1 MIKITMQYIYSIA
14 ALLLVSLSLSAQ
26 TERFEQRYNL
36 LVSKLGPAGV
46 GIETLLDNWA
56 KADSTDEKL
65 LAARFDYY
73 LVKSRSNEIVKKST
87 KKYLGMDPLLSLKD
101 TLGADV
107 YYYQDV
113 VYDDELFGKAI
124 HAADRAISLYPDKLD
139 YRFMKAN
146 AYISY
151 EKESPDLTLAY
162 LMDLIDENGKR
173 SKPWHF
179 EGEKSD
185 DAFFQEA
192 MQEYCYSFYLIGS
205 SQSYEAFFKLS
216 EKMNSLYPANLS
228 FINNMGSYYLVAKE
242 DPKTALKYYKKVTK
256 KDSKDLIALQ
266 NSVVAARKL
275 GNVKLEAKYRKMYD
289 EAK

>member
-1 MIKITMQYIYSIA
+1 MKYIYSIA
-14 ALLLVSLSLSAQ
+14 ALLLAALSLSAQ
-26 TERFEQRYNL
+26 NERFEQRYNL

-73 LVKSRSNEIVKKST
+73 LVKSRSTEVVKKST

-101 TLGADV
+101 SHGADV

-124 HAADRAISLYPDKLD
+124 HAADRAISLYPDKLE

-151 EKESPDLTLAY
+151 EKESPDMTLDY
-162 LMDLIDENGKR
+162 LMKLIDANSKR
-173 SKPWHF
+173 TKPWNF
-179 EGEKSD
+179 EGKKSD

-205 SQSYEAFFKLS
+205 PQAREAFYKLS
-216 EKMNSLYPANLS
+216 ERMNSLYPDNIA
-228 FINNMGSYYLVAKE
+228 FINNMGSYYLVAKD
-242 DPKTALKYYKKVTK
+242 DPKTALKYYKKVLK
-256 KDSKDLIALQ
+256 KDSKDLVALQ
-266 NSVVAARKL
+266 NGVIAARKT
-275 GNVKLEAKYRKMYD
+275 GNSKLEAKYRQMYD
-289 EAK
+289 QAK

>member
-1 MIKITMQYIYSIA
+1 MKYIYSIV
-14 ALLLVSLSLSAQ
+14 ALLLATLSLSAQ
-26 TERFEQRYNL
+26 NERFEQRYNL

-73 LVKSRSNEIVKKST
+73 LVKSRSTEVVKKST

-101 TLGADV
+101 SLGADV

-124 HAADRAISLYPDKLD
+124 HAADRAISLYPDKLE

-151 EKESPDLTLAY
+151 EKESLDMTLDY
-162 LMDLIDENGKR
+162 LMKLIDANSKR
-173 SKPWHF
+173 TKPWNF
-179 EGEKSD
+179 EGKKSD

-205 SQSYEAFFKLS
+205 PQAREAFYKLS
-216 EKMNSLYPANLS
+216 ERMNSLYPDNIA
-228 FINNMGSYYLVAKE
+228 FINNMGSYYLVAKD
-242 DPKTALKYYKKVTK
+242 DPKTALKYYKKVLK
-256 KDSKDLIALQ
+256 KDSKDLVALQ
-266 NSVVAARKL
+266 NGVIAARKT
-275 GNVKLEAKYRKMYD
+275 GNSKLEAKYRQMYD
-289 EAK
+289 QAK

>member
-1 MIKITMQYIYSIA
+1 MKYIYSIA
-14 ALLLVSLSLSAQ
+14 ALLLATLSLSAQ
-26 TERFEQRYNL
+26 NERFEQRYNL

-73 LVKSRSNEIVKKST
+73 LIKSRSTEVVKKST

-101 TLGADV
+101 SLGADV

-124 HAADRAISLYPDKLD
+124 HAADRAISLYPDKLE

-151 EKESPDLTLAY
+151 EKESPDMTLDY
-162 LMDLIDENGKR
+162 LMKLIDTNSKR
-173 SKPWHF
+173 TKPWNF
-179 EGEKSD
+179 GGKKSD
-185 DAFFQEA
+185 EAFFQEA

-205 SQSYEAFFKLS
+205 PQAREAFYKLS
-216 EKMNSLYPANLS
+216 YRMNELYPDNIA
-228 FINNMGSYYLVAKE
+228 FVNNIGSYYLVAKE
-242 DPKTALKYYKKVTK
+242 DPKTALKYYKKVLK
-256 KDSKDLIALQ
+256 KDPKDLVALQ
-266 NSVVAARKL
+266 NGVIAARKT
-275 GNVKLEAKYRKMYD
+275 GNSKLEAKYRQMY
-289 EAK
+289 EQAK

>member
-1 MIKITMQYIYSIA
+1 MINITMKYIYSIA
-14 ALLLVSLSLSAQ
+14 ALLLATLSLSAQ
-26 TERFEQRYNL
+26 SERFEQRYNL

-73 LVKSRSNEIVKKST
+73 LIKSRSTEVVKKST

-101 TLGADV
+101 SLGADV

-124 HAADRAISLYPDKLD
+124 HAADRAISLYPDKLE

-151 EKESPDLTLAY
+151 EKESPDMTLDY
-162 LMDLIDENGKR
+162 LMKLIDTNSKR
-173 SKPWHF
+173 TKLWNF
-179 EGEKSD
+179 EGKKSD
-185 DAFFQEA
+185 EAFFQEA

-205 SQSYEAFFKLS
+205 PQAREAFYKLS
-216 EKMNSLYPANLS
+216 SRMNELYPDNIA
-228 FINNMGSYYLVAKE
+228 FVNNIGSYYLVAKE
-242 DPKTALKYYKKVTK
+242 DPKTALKYYKKVLK
-256 KDSKDLIALQ
+256 KDPKDLVALQ
-266 NSVVAARKL
+266 NGVIAARKT
-275 GNVKLEAKYRKMYD
+275 GNSKLEAKYRQMY
-289 EAK
+289 EQAK

>member
-1 MIKITMQYIYSIA
+1 MINITMKYIYSIA
-14 ALLLVSLSLSAQ
+14 ALLLATLSLSAQ
-26 TERFEQRYNL
+26 NERFEQRYNL

-73 LVKSRSNEIVKKST
+73 LIKSRSTEVVKKST

-101 TLGADV
+101 SLGADV

-124 HAADRAISLYPDKLD
+124 HAADRAISLYPDKLE

-151 EKESPDLTLAY
+151 EKESPDMTLDY
-162 LMDLIDENGKR
+162 LMKLIDTNSKR
-173 SKPWHF
+173 TKPWNF
-179 EGEKSD
+179 EGKKSD
-185 DAFFQEA
+185 EAFFQEA

-205 SQSYEAFFKLS
+205 PQAREAFYKLS
-216 EKMNSLYPANLS
+216 SRMNELYPDNIA
-228 FINNMGSYYLVAKE
+228 FVNNIG
-242 DPKTALKYYKKVTK
+242 
-256 KDSKDLIALQ
+256 
-266 NSVVAARKL
+266 RKL
-275 GNVKLEAKYRKMYD
+275 GRSFFKG
-289 EAK
+289 

>member
-1 MIKITMQYIYSIA
+1 MINITMKYIYSIA
-14 ALLLVSLSLSAQ
+14 ALLLATLSLSAQ
-26 TERFEQRYNL
+26 NERFEQRYNL

-73 LVKSRSNEIVKKST
+73 LIKSRSTEVVKKST

-101 TLGADV
+101 SLGADV

-124 HAADRAISLYPDKLD
+124 HAADRAISLYPDKLE

-151 EKESPDLTLAY
+151 EKESPDMTLDY
-162 LMDLIDENGKR
+162 LMKLIDTNSKR
-173 SKPWHF
+173 TKPWNF
-179 EGEKSD
+179 GGKKSD
-185 DAFFQEA
+185 EAFFQEA

-205 SQSYEAFFKLS
+205 PQAREAFYKLS
-216 EKMNSLYPANLS
+216 YRMNELYPDNIA
-228 FINNMGSYYLVAKE
+228 FVNNIGSYYLVAKE
-242 DPKTALKYYKKVTK
+242 DPKTALKYYKKVLK
-256 KDSKDLIALQ
+256 KDPKDLVALQ
-266 NSVVAARKL
+266 NGVIAARKT
-275 GNVKLEAKYRKMYD
+275 GNSKLEAKYRQMY
-289 EAK
+289 EQAK

>member
-1 MIKITMQYIYSIA
+1 MKYIYSIA
-14 ALLLVSLSLSAQ
+14 ALLLATLSLSAQ
-26 TERFEQRYNL
+26 NERFEQRYNL

-73 LVKSRSNEIVKKST
+73 LIKSRSTEVVKKST

-101 TLGADV
+101 SLGADV

-124 HAADRAISLYPDKLD
+124 HAADRAISLYPDKLE

-151 EKESPDLTLAY
+151 EKESPDMTLDY
-162 LMDLIDENGKR
+162 LMKLIDTNSKR
-173 SKPWHF
+173 TKPWNF
-179 EGEKSD
+179 EGKKSD
-185 DAFFQEA
+185 EAFFQEA

-205 SQSYEAFFKLS
+205 PQAREAFYKLS
-216 EKMNSLYPANLS
+216 SRMNELYPDNIA
-228 FINNMGSYYLVAKE
+228 FVNNIGSYYLVAKE
-242 DPKTALKYYKKVTK
+242 DPKTALKYYKKVLK
-256 KDSKDLIALQ
+256 KDPKDLVALQ
-266 NSVVAARKL
+266 NGVIAARKT
-275 GNVKLEAKYRKMYD
+275 GNSKLEAKYRQMY
-289 EAK
+289 EQAK

>member
-1 MIKITMQYIYSIA
+1 MNMKKMILSLLMLVFSSTLFAQITFDQHKYKYD
-14 ALLLVSLSLSAQ
+14 LLVKGFGL
-26 TERFEQRYNL
+26 
-36 LVSKLGPAGV
+36 AGTGV
-46 GIETLLDNWA
+46 ETVLKNWE
-56 KADSTDEKL
+56 KADSTNADMLQGKF
-65 LAARFDYY
+65 AYY
-73 LVKSRSNEIVKKST
+73 FTKAQTGTVEPRPG

-256 KDSKDLIALQ
+256 KDSKDQIALQ

-275 GNVKLEAKYRKMYD
+275 GNVKLEAKYRKIYD

>member
-1 MIKITMQYIYSIA
+1 MIKIAMKYIYSIA
-14 ALLLVSLSLSAQ
+14 ALLLATLSLSAQ
-26 TERFEQRYNL
+26 NERFEQRYNL

-73 LVKSRSNEIVKKST
+73 LVKSRSTEVVKKST

-101 TLGADV
+101 SLGADV

-124 HAADRAISLYPDKLD
+124 HAADRAISLYPDKLE

-151 EKESPDLTLAY
+151 EKESPDMTLDY
-162 LMDLIDENGKR
+162 LMKLIDANSKR
-173 SKPWHF
+173 TKPWNF
-179 EGEKSD
+179 EGKKSD

-205 SQSYEAFFKLS
+205 PQAREAFYKLS
-216 EKMNSLYPANLS
+216 ERMNSLYPDNIA
-228 FINNMGSYYLVAKE
+228 FINNMGSYYLVAKD
-242 DPKTALKYYKKVTK
+242 DPKTALKYYKKVLK
-256 KDSKDLIALQ
+256 KDSKDLVALQ
-266 NSVVAARKL
+266 NGVIAARKT
-275 GNVKLEAKYRKMYD
+275 GNSKLEAKYRQMYD
-289 EAK
+289 QAK

>member
-1 MIKITMQYIYSIA
+1 MINITMKYIYSIA
-14 ALLLVSLSLSAQ
+14 VLLLATLSLSAQ
-26 TERFEQRYNL
+26 NERFEQRYNL

-73 LVKSRSNEIVKKST
+73 LIKSRSTEVVKKST

-101 TLGADV
+101 SLGADV

-124 HAADRAISLYPDKLD
+124 HAADRAISLYPDKLE

-151 EKESPDLTLAY
+151 EKESPDMTLDY
-162 LMDLIDENGKR
+162 LMKLIDTNSKR
-173 SKPWHF
+173 TKPWNF
-179 EGEKSD
+179 EGKKSD
-185 DAFFQEA
+185 EAFFQEA

-205 SQSYEAFFKLS
+205 PQAREAFYKLS
-216 EKMNSLYPANLS
+216 SRMNELYPDNIA
-228 FINNMGSYYLVAKE
+228 FVNNIGSYYLVAKE
-242 DPKTALKYYKKVTK
+242 DPKTALKYYKKVLK
-256 KDSKDLIALQ
+256 KDPKDLVALQ
-266 NSVVAARKL
+266 NGVIAARKT
-275 GNVKLEAKYRKMYD
+275 GNSKLEAKYRQMY
-289 EAK
+289 EQAK

>member
-1 MIKITMQYIYSIA
+1 MIKITMKYIYSIA
-14 ALLLVSLSLSAQ
+14 ALLLATLSLSAQ
-26 TERFEQRYNL
+26 NERFEQRYNL

-73 LVKSRSNEIVKKST
+73 LIKSRSTEVVKKST

-101 TLGADV
+101 SLGADV

-124 HAADRAISLYPDKLD
+124 HAADRAISLYPDKLE

-151 EKESPDLTLAY
+151 EKESPDMTLDY
-162 LMDLIDENGKR
+162 LMKLIDTNSKR
-173 SKPWHF
+173 TKPWNF
-179 EGEKSD
+179 EGKKSD
-185 DAFFQEA
+185 EAFFQEA

-205 SQSYEAFFKLS
+205 PQAREAFYKLS
-216 EKMNSLYPANLS
+216 SRMNELYPDNIA
-228 FINNMGSYYLVAKE
+228 FVNNIGSYYLVAKE
-242 DPKTALKYYKKVTK
+242 DPKTALKYYKKVLK
-256 KDSKDLIALQ
+256 KDPKDLVALQ
-266 NSVVAARKL
+266 NGVIAARKT
-275 GNVKLEAKYRKMYD
+275 GNSKLEAKYRQMY
-289 EAK
+289 EQAK

>member
-1 MIKITMQYIYSIA
+1 MKYIYSIA
-14 ALLLVSLSLSAQ
+14 VLLLATLSLSAQ
-26 TERFEQRYNL
+26 NERFEQRYNL

-73 LVKSRSNEIVKKST
+73 LIKSRSTEVVKKST

-101 TLGADV
+101 SLGADV

-124 HAADRAISLYPDKLD
+124 HAADRAISLYPDKLE

-151 EKESPDLTLAY
+151 EKESPDMTLDY
-162 LMDLIDENGKR
+162 LMKLIDTNSKR
-173 SKPWHF
+173 TKPWNF
-179 EGEKSD
+179 EGKKSD
-185 DAFFQEA
+185 EAFFQEA

-205 SQSYEAFFKLS
+205 PQAREAFYKLS
-216 EKMNSLYPANLS
+216 SRMNELYPDNIA
-228 FINNMGSYYLVAKE
+228 FVNNIGSYYLVAKE
-242 DPKTALKYYKKVTK
+242 DPKTALKYYKKVLK
-256 KDSKDLIALQ
+256 KDPKDLVALQ
-266 NSVVAARKL
+266 NGVIAARKT
-275 GNVKLEAKYRKMYD
+275 GNSKLEAKYRQMY
-289 EAK
+289 EQAK

>member
-1 MIKITMQYIYSIA
+1 MKYIYSIA
-14 ALLLVSLSLSAQ
+14 ALLLAALSLSAQ
-26 TERFEQRYNL
+26 NERFEQRYNL

-73 LVKSRSNEIVKKST
+73 LVKSRSTEVVKKST

-101 TLGADV
+101 SLGADV

-124 HAADRAISLYPDKLD
+124 HAADRAISLYPDKLE

-151 EKESPDLTLAY
+151 EKESPDMTLDY
-162 LMDLIDENGKR
+162 LMKLIDANSKR
-173 SKPWHF
+173 TKPWNF
-179 EGEKSD
+179 EGKKSD

-205 SQSYEAFFKLS
+205 PQAREAFYKLS
-216 EKMNSLYPANLS
+216 ERMNSLYPDNIA
-228 FINNMGSYYLVAKE
+228 FINNMGSYYLVAKD
-242 DPKTALKYYKKVTK
+242 DPKTALKYYKKVLK
-256 KDSKDLIALQ
+256 KDSKDLVALQ
-266 NSVVAARKL
+266 NGVIAARKT
-275 GNVKLEAKYRKMYD
+275 GNSKLEAKYRQMYD
-289 EAK
+289 QAK

>member
-1 MIKITMQYIYSIA
+1 MKYIYSIV
-14 ALLLVSLSLSAQ
+14 ALLLATLSLSAQ
-26 TERFEQRYNL
+26 NERFEQRYNL

-73 LVKSRSNEIVKKST
+73 LVKSRSTEVVKKST

-101 TLGADV
+101 SLGADV

-124 HAADRAISLYPDKLD
+124 HAADRAISLYPDKLE

-151 EKESPDLTLAY
+151 EKESPDMTLDY
-162 LMDLIDENGKR
+162 LMKLIDANSKR
-173 SKPWHF
+173 TKPWNF
-179 EGEKSD
+179 EGKKSD

-205 SQSYEAFFKLS
+205 PQAREAFYKLS
-216 EKMNSLYPANLS
+216 ERMNSLYPDNIA
-228 FINNMGSYYLVAKE
+228 FINNMGSYYLVAKD
-242 DPKTALKYYKKVTK
+242 DPKTALKYYKKVLK
-256 KDSKDLIALQ
+256 KDSKDLVALQ
-266 NSVVAARKL
+266 NGVIAARKT
-275 GNVKLEAKYRKMYD
+275 GNSKLEAKYRQMYD
-289 EAK
+289 QAK

>member
-1 MIKITMQYIYSIA
+1 MKYIYSIA
-14 ALLLVSLSLSAQ
+14 VLLLATLSLSAQ
-26 TERFEQRYNL
+26 NERFEQRYNL

-73 LVKSRSNEIVKKST
+73 LIKSRSTEVVKKST

-101 TLGADV
+101 SLGADV

-124 HAADRAISLYPDKLD
+124 HAADRAISLYPDKLE

-151 EKESPDLTLAY
+151 EKESPDMTLDY
-162 LMDLIDENGKR
+162 LMKLIDTNSKR
-173 SKPWHF
+173 TQPWNF
-179 EGEKSD
+179 EGKKSD
-185 DAFFQEA
+185 EAFFQEA

-205 SQSYEAFFKLS
+205 PQAREAFYKLS
-216 EKMNSLYPANLS
+216 SRMNELYPDNIA
-228 FINNMGSYYLVAKE
+228 FVNNIGSYYLVAKE
-242 DPKTALKYYKKVTK
+242 DPKTALKYYKKVLK
-256 KDSKDLIALQ
+256 KDPKDLVALQ
-266 NSVVAARKL
+266 NGVIAARKT
-275 GNVKLEAKYRKMYD
+275 GNSKLEAKYRQMY
-289 EAK
+289 EQAK

>member
-1 MIKITMQYIYSIA
+1 MIKIAMKYIYSIV
-14 ALLLVSLSLSAQ
+14 ALLLATLSLSAQ
-26 TERFEQRYNL
+26 NERFEQRYNL

-73 LVKSRSNEIVKKST
+73 LVKSRSTEVVKKST

-101 TLGADV
+101 SLGADV

-124 HAADRAISLYPDKLD
+124 HAADRAISLYPDKLE

-151 EKESPDLTLAY
+151 EKESPDMTLDY
-162 LMDLIDENGKR
+162 LMKLIDANSKR
-173 SKPWHF
+173 TKPWNF
-179 EGEKSD
+179 EGKKSD

-205 SQSYEAFFKLS
+205 PQAREAFYKLS
-216 EKMNSLYPANLS
+216 ERMNSLYPDNIA
-228 FINNMGSYYLVAKE
+228 FINNMGSYYLVAKD
-242 DPKTALKYYKKVTK
+242 DPKTALKYYKKVLK
-256 KDSKDLIALQ
+256 KDSKDLVALQ
-266 NSVVAARKL
+266 NGVIAARKT
-275 GNVKLEAKYRKMYD
+275 GNSKLEAKYRQMYD
-289 EAK
+289 QAK

>member
-1 MIKITMQYIYSIA
+1 MKYIYSIV
-14 ALLLVSLSLSAQ
+14 ALLLATLSLSAQ
-26 TERFEQRYNL
+26 NERFEQRYNL

-73 LVKSRSNEIVKKST
+73 LAKSRSTEVVKKST

-101 TLGADV
+101 SLGADV

-124 HAADRAISLYPDKLD
+124 HAADRAISLYPDKLE

-151 EKESPDLTLAY
+151 EKESPDMTLDY
-162 LMDLIDENGKR
+162 LMKLIDANSKR
-173 SKPWHF
+173 TKPWNF
-179 EGEKSD
+179 EGKKSD

-205 SQSYEAFFKLS
+205 PQAREAFYKLS
-216 EKMNSLYPANLS
+216 ERMNSLYPDNIA
-228 FINNMGSYYLVAKE
+228 FINNMGSYYLVAKD
-242 DPKTALKYYKKVTK
+242 DPKTALKYYKKVLK
-256 KDSKDLIALQ
+256 KDSKDLVALQ
-266 NSVVAARKL
+266 NGVIAARKT
-275 GNVKLEAKYRKMYD
+275 GNSKLEAKYRQMYD
-289 EAK
+289 QAK

>member
-1 MIKITMQYIYSIA
+1 MKYIYSIA
-14 ALLLVSLSLSAQ
+14 ALLLATLSLSAQ
-26 TERFEQRYNL
+26 NERFEQRYNL

-73 LVKSRSNEIVKKST
+73 LIKSRSTEVVKKST

-101 TLGADV
+101 SLGADV

-124 HAADRAISLYPDKLD
+124 HAADRAISLYPDKLE

-151 EKESPDLTLAY
+151 EKESPDMTLDY
-162 LMDLIDENGKR
+162 LMKLIDTNSKR
-173 SKPWHF
+173 TKPWNF
-179 EGEKSD
+179 EGRKSD
-185 DAFFQEA
+185 EAFFQEA

-205 SQSYEAFFKLS
+205 PQAREAFYKLS
-216 EKMNSLYPANLS
+216 SRMNELYPDNIA
-228 FINNMGSYYLVAKE
+228 FVNNIGSYYLVAKE
-242 DPKTALKYYKKVTK
+242 DPKTALKYYKKVLK
-256 KDSKDLIALQ
+256 KDPKDLVALQ
-266 NSVVAARKL
+266 NGVIAARKT
-275 GNVKLEAKYRKMYD
+275 GNSKLEAKYRQMY
-289 EAK
+289 EQAK